1 MEVKECTGKGAAGW
15 REGGKVGRK
24 EGRKE
29 GGGKGR
35 KDRERKK
42 GF

>member
-1 MEVKECTGKGAAGW
+1 MYQDSQRKE
-15 REGGKVGRK
+15 RK

-29 GGGKGR
+29 GER

-42 GF
+42 EKLINVIVRTDQWI

>member
-1 MEVKECTGKGAAGW
+1 MYQDSQRKK
-15 REGGKVGRK
+15 RK

-29 GGGKGR
+29 GER

-42 GF
+42 EKLINVIVRTDQWI